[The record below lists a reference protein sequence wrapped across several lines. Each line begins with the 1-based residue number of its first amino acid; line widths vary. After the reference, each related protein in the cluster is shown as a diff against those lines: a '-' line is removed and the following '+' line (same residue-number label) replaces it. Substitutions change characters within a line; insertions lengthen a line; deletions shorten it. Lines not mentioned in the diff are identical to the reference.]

1 MRKDVVYH
9 KILIRAAQCRRPF
22 TVQEMLRR
30 EKIGDRAV
38 GENKVRGASRL
49 TRLINL
55 NEFPINLVV
64 KILLKDRTTGENI
77 ICATDTYAHLGN
89 TYHPSATIRYK
100 DVVQLNTNVI
110 QPRVYKALEERRP
123 RNHYILNNK
132 WEDS

>member
-1 MRKDVVYH
+1 MRKNVVCH
-9 KILIRAAQCRRPF
+9 KILIRAARCRRPF

-30 EKIGDRAV
+30 DKIGDRAV

-55 NEFPINLVV
+55 NEFPINSVL

-77 ICATDTYAHLGN
+77 IWATDTYAHLGN
-89 TYHPSATIRYK
+89 TYNPSATIRYK

-110 QPRVYKALEERRP
+110 KLRVYKALEEQKSM
-123 RNHYILNNK
+123 NHYLLNNK